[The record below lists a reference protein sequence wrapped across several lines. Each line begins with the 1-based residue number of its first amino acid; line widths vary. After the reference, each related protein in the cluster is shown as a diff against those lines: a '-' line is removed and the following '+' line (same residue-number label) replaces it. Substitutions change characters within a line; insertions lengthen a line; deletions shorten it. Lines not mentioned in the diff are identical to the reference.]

1 MSSKETF
8 EFPSIWKIWTDQ
20 YGSGPNYKY
29 KRSGTQSRIME
40 DLRTAPDP
48 HTYLIKNQAK
58 ILDAFSQSKEMI
70 DALDKQLLKSGAKVY
85 GSEEA
90 YRYNPMSYGYYKN
103 LTPQQRNRELIATY
117 GAANFKNNKDM
128 ITKFQADEDAKA
140 EEEYSRKAAI
150 AEYDTK
156 VANENVARRQRSKEL
171 EQEPWYKQILMSEY
185 AKDRYV
191 NEPEKSLFRPES
203 EWYNTGEDVRD
214 LMLGTI
220 GLGADMLPGVGGIAL
235 GPIARGVRDVANDQS
250 ALQTMRNFGTDIT
263 LNAGANLLPNF
274 RQYSRMLRGAKES
287 DNAFAAA
294 VELYKQGEAIKTG
307 NDQFWEL
314 FRRMKTGDITPAQ
327 FSYGIKQMPDSP
339 MKEQLVSKLDD
350 LTKLDDFNQYMELVD
365 IVGDWNTAVRMDK
378 EGLER
383 LMKNKPT
390 AKKIEDM
397 TKEELANIDISEPLP
412 TQGELDESRR
422 TILNQPFV
430 RSKLEQPELP
440 KIQQMLV
447 KPTAKGEK
455 FIKQGSERVVKAG
468 KDVTPVED
476 PKNTDYDSKAERKQL
491 IRNLEPQ
498 WRAGFIPREDP
509 NDPVY
514 LAYIQWKYGE

>member
-117 GAANFKNNKDM
+117 GAANFKYNKDM
-128 ITKFQADEDAKA
+128 ITKFQAEEDAKA

-171 EQEPWYKQILMSEY
+171 EQEPLYKQILMSEY

-220 GLGADMLPGVGGIAL
+220 GLGADMIPGVGGIVL
-235 GPIARGVRDVANDQS
+235 GPIARGVRDVSNDQS
-250 ALQTMRNFGTDIT
+250 ALQTMRNFGPDISW
-263 LNAGANLLPNF
+263 NAGANLLPNF

-287 DNAFAAA
+287 DNAFAEA
-294 VELYKQGEAIKTG
+294 VELYKQSEAIKTG
-307 NDQFWEL
+307 HDQFWKSL
-314 FRRMKTGDITPAQ
+314 RRMQHGEITPAQ
-327 FSYGIKQMPDSP
+327 FSYDIKHMPDSP

-350 LTKLDDFNQYMELVD
+350 LTKLDDVRKRKELID
-365 IVGDWNTAVRMDK
+365 IVRIWNIAVSTKK
-378 EGLER
+378 ESLER

-390 AKKIEDM
+390 AKKIEDQA
-397 TKEELANIDISEPLP
+397 KVDKV
-412 TQGELDESRR
+412 RR
-422 TILNQPFV
+422 TILNHPFL

-447 KPTAKGEK
+447 KPYAKHEK

-468 KDVTPVED
+468 KDVIPVED

-491 IRNLEPQ
+491 IRDLEPQ
-498 WRAGFIPREDP
+498 WRAGFIPREDL